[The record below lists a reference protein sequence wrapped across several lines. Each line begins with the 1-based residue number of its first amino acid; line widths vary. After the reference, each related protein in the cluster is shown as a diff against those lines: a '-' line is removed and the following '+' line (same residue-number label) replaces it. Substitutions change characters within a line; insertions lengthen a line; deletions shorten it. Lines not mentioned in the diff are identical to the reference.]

1 MTRAI
6 AAADTMDLTGALA
19 EGIHLVRKVD
29 GYINATE
36 PFKLAKRIEA
46 EPALR
51 DQLGAILYHCAE
63 ALRVATLI
71 LSPAIPRACEK
82 LWATWSC
89 TSSAP
94 GGATLTERASWMGE
108 HSLRPGQAL
117 SKGEVLFMRA
127 DPAEAAPGSGNAGAE
142 G

>member
-1 MTRAI
+1 
-6 AAADTMDLTGALA
+6 LSGALS
-19 EGIHLVRKVD
+19 EGMALVRKVD

-36 PFKLAKRIEA
+36 PFKLAKRIES

-82 LWATWSC
+82 LWVTWSC
-89 TSSAP
+89 ASSAP
-94 GGATLTERASWMGE
+94 GSATLTERAAWMGE

-117 SKGEVLFMRA
+117 SKGDVLFMRA
-127 DPAEAAPGSGNAGAE
+127 DPAEPAPGKAE
-142 G
+142 S